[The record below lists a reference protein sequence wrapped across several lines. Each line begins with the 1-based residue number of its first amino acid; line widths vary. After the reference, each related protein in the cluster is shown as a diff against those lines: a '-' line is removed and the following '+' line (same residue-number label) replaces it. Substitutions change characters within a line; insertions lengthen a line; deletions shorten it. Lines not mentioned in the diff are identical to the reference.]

1 MPYAEPPSS
10 RAWERSGTP
19 TVTIGLDAVIAACV
33 LANAAALV
41 AAALT
46 VYWRRA
52 APVGPRLLSFVVGV
66 LLGAVL
72 LDLLPHL
79 WEATGDV
86 AALLGMFATALVV
99 SRLFDRI
106 CGCSRRPVGPRS
118 SKAVH
123 HHTEFLAS
131 PGQGAELLLIGDFVH
146 SLVDG
151 ALIVAAFAVGI
162 VPGAV
167 ATVAVAIHEVPRR
180 IATVALLVRAGCR
193 PTPAL
198 GLAVC
203 AGFGTVLGGT
213 LAWWSTEAIRP
224 ALPVALA
231 LSAATM
237 LYVATAQSAQLLGA
251 WRTRIL
257 TLECGLPGS

>member
-1 MPYAEPPSS
+1 M
-10 RAWERSGTP
+10 
-19 TVTIGLDAVIAACV
+19 TIGLDAVIAACV
-33 LANAAALV
+33 LANTAGVA

-52 APVGPRLLSFVVGV
+52 APVGPPLLSFVVGV
-66 LLGAVL
+66 LLGVVL

-79 WEATGDV
+79 WEVTGNL
-86 AALLGMFATALVV
+86 AALLGMFAAALVV
-99 SRLFDRI
+99 SRLLDRVCVCSHRPI
-106 CGCSRRPVGPRS
+106 GPRCSRT
-118 SKAVH
+118 VH
-123 HHTEFLAS
+123 HHAE
-131 PGQGAELLLIGDFVH
+131 PGALPARGAELLLVGDLVH

-151 ALIVAAFAVGI
+151 ALIVAAFAVGL

-167 ATVAVAIHEVPRR
+167 ATMAVAIHEVPRR
-180 IATVALLVRAGCR
+180 IATVTLLVRAGIR
-193 PTPAL
+193 PAPAL

-213 LAWWSTEAIRP
+213 LAWWSAEAIRP

-231 LSAATM
+231 LSAAAM
-237 LYVATAQSAQLLGA
+237 LYVAITQSAQLFGT

-257 TLECGLPGS
+257 TLECGLPFLAGILIIGGSHHALELFG